1 MDCDQVFSALAAGE
15 PGPDEQAIRDH
26 LDGCADCRADADGV
40 AAFKHA
46 LKHPDLYEKDPP
58 HVRDAIMKVA
68 FEKADELRLRSRPAW
83 ARNFAERAAVVA
95 TTVFLLGGGF
105 VTGRGT
111 LATRNPSVE
120 ELVIEAQNAYARGDF
135 PTVDAC
141 AQKLDLADKLVD
153 DIRRKERQK

>member
-83 ARNFAERAAVVA
+83 ARNFAERAAVAA
-95 TTVFLLGGGF
+95 TAVFLLGTGF

-111 LATRNPSVE
+111 LAARDPSVE
-120 ELVIEAQNAYARGDF
+120 ELVAEAERAYSRRDF
-135 PTVDAC
+135 PMVDAC
-141 AQKLDLADKLVD
+141 ADRLSLADKLAD
-153 DIRRKERQK
+153 EIRRRERQK